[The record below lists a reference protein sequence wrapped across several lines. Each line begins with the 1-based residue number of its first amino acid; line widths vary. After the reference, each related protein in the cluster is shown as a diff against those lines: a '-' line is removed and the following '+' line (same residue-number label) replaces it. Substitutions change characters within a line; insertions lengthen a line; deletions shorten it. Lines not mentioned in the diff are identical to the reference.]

1 MRRVQNTWPIPAMLL
16 AVLFGGTLNAQE
28 HFTDCAFNTGE
39 SATIVIEAAIEPT
52 FFGEPFEPG
61 DEIAV
66 FTPSGMCAGVV
77 MWVDDSTNIALTAW
91 GDDPITPEVD
101 GFVTGELLAYRIWST
116 SFQLEAGV
124 PPIDVDV
131 TYDSC
136 DGRPPLCTESGE
148 YERDSL
154 TFLSELT
161 VSPPLPVELLSFD
174 AVVRRTE
181 VTLRWVTTSETN
193 NAGFEIQL
201 QSGDDWD
208 ALGFVEGHGT
218 TTEAQTYSFMVGDMT
233 VGAHTFRLKQ
243 IDFNGAFDYSPEV
256 EAVIEVVDT
265 HQLSNA
271 YPNPFNPQSQF
282 TLAVAHNQHVT
293 AELFNTLGQR
303 VVLLFEGTV
312 EANQSQQITI
322 DGAGFASGMYIVR
335 VAGERFADALTV
347 TLLK

>member
-116 SFQLEAGV
+116 SLELEAGV
-124 PPIDVDV
+124 PPIDVYV

-136 DGRPPLCTESGE
+136 DDRPPLCTESGE
-148 YERDSL
+148 YERESL
-154 TFLSELT
+154 TFLSELA
-161 VSPPLPVELLSFD
+161 VPPLPTSVQDQPGTPLPELLIFPNPVRHQANISIRNGQDRRMDLMVVDALGRTVHRVASEWEQESVVGRYSFD
-174 AVVRRTE
+174 VSGLSPGMYFLLARGARTRMVKPFAVVR
-181 VTLRWVTTSETN
+181 
-193 NAGFEIQL
+193 
-201 QSGDDWD
+201 
-208 ALGFVEGHGT
+208 
-218 TTEAQTYSFMVGDMT
+218 
-233 VGAHTFRLKQ
+233 
-243 IDFNGAFDYSPEV
+243 
-256 EAVIEVVDT
+256 
-265 HQLSNA
+265 
-271 YPNPFNPQSQF
+271 
-282 TLAVAHNQHVT
+282 
-293 AELFNTLGQR
+293 
-303 VVLLFEGTV
+303 
-312 EANQSQQITI
+312 
-322 DGAGFASGMYIVR
+322 
-335 VAGERFADALTV
+335 
-347 TLLK
+347 